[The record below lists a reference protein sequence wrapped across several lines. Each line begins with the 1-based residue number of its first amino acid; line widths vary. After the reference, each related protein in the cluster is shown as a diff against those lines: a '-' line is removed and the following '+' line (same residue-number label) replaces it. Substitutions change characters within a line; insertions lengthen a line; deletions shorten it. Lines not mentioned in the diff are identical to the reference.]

1 MSSNVK
7 LALFMLVALAG
18 GACSSVAVSALATS
32 STAQYMNSSGTF
44 TPMPATAL
52 TVNFGF
58 DSTLIITFS
67 ARGAVAA
74 PTPPATQTP
83 IVFIKCQIDGNA
95 CQPDVNPVEF
105 LYPQFCCDTRSFT
118 WVVQNVSAGQHTVAI
133 LWGMGNPTSASVSKT
148 RLPFGLL
155 ACWRAVL
162 NFSADG

>member
-1 MSSNVK
+1 MQSIQVRNIPMV
-7 LALFMLVALAG
+7 ALFMLVALAG
-18 GACSSVAVSALATS
+18 GACSSVAVRTAATS
-32 STAQYMNSSGTF
+32 SSAQYTNPAGTF
-44 TPMPATAL
+44 IAMPSTAV

-67 ARGAVAA
+67 ARGVVSA

-105 LYPQFCCDTRSFT
+105 LYPQFCCDSRSFT

-133 LWGMGNPTSASVSKT
+133 LWGMGNPTSASVSNRT
-148 RLPFGLL
+148 LVVEAIRP
-155 ACWRAVL
+155 
-162 NFSADG
+162 